1 MTSLIISALKGT
13 DDPTMATLAFIAAK
27 VATDEG
33 HQVILWLQ
41 NEAVVLAKKAIVEGI
56 QGVGLKPLKE
66 LAAALESANVTIWVC
81 QACAVA
87 RQISEGELVKDACF
101 KTMADY
107 IRAVIE
113 ADRNLSF

>member
-1 MTSLIISALKGT
+1 MASLIMSASKGR

-41 NEAVVLAKKAIVEGI
+41 NEAVVLAKKGIVDGV

-66 LAAALESANVTIWVC
+66 LAAALESANVPTWVC

-87 RQISEGELVKDACF
+87 RQISEAELVKDASF
-101 KTMADY
+101 KTMGDY
-107 IRAVIE
+107 IKAVVE
-113 ADRNLSF
+113 TDRNLSF

>member
-1 MTSLIISALKGT
+1 MSSLIISASKGT

-41 NEAVVLAKKAIVEGI
+41 NEAVVLAKKGIVEGI

-81 QACAVA
+81 LACAVA
-87 RQISEGELVKDACF
+87 RQISEGELVKDASF
-101 KTMADY
+101 KTMGDY
-107 IRAVIE
+107 IRAVVE